1 MKWIALFSQ
10 TGTEIKDLSERLGRS
25 PDLIYTNN
33 RANDIWSQV
42 LKDVDS
48 QVLVFNHRDIMNRLK
63 YHDDALITL
72 HGYLRIIPP
81 EVCSECNIVN
91 GHPGLIT
98 EYPWLKGKDP
108 QEKIED
114 WMMWV
119 GSVVHK
125 VVAEVDAGEVLTED
139 RIALRVAKTFKGNYY
154 NILRHTSL
162 RAWEKYFEQYAS

>member
-63 YHDDALITL
+63 YHDDAQITL

>member
-63 YHDDALITL
+63 YHSDALVTL

-162 RAWEKYFEQYAS
+162 RAWEKYFEQHAS

>member
-72 HGYLRIIPP
+72 YGYLRIIPP

-114 WMMWV
+114 WMMWI